1 MKLKEIHVNEILNF
15 HESQQKQVVLPL
27 IHLYEML
34 GILTYLERLNK
45 FAYLGVFKTNNKK
58 KPP

>member
-45 FAYLGVFKTNNKK
+45 FA
-58 KPP
+58 

>member
-15 HESQQKQVVLPL
+15 HESQQKQVVLSL

-45 FAYLGVFKTNNKK
+45 FA
-58 KPP
+58 